1 MFLMASSNSGRIAA
15 MEILLTELEQAINF
29 WRNRHPST
37 GEEQKLCSEANA
49 LATPY
54 AEMIVGHL
62 RHIDE
67 ATLPEAARA
76 ALAQWRQLQ
85 PATETPGVKA

>member
-1 MFLMASSNSGRIAA
+1 MNIT
-15 MEILLTELEQAINF
+15 LTQLEQAINF

-37 GEEQKLCSEANA
+37 GEEQKLCPEANA

-54 AEMIVGHL
+54 AQMIVQHL
-62 RHIDE
+62 QHLEID
-67 ATLPEAARA
+67 TLSDPAQG

-85 PATETPGVKA
+85 GADKPA